1 MIQLNTDYINKI
13 ELLNDDLFQYIDL
26 VDYDGDGEEY
36 IFSFDGKA
44 KTKWAIEKF
53 GEDKGSIIE
62 WTSDEIHE
70 LLEETIESKE
80 CTTHDKIFLDHLIS
94 YLSDENENHEEIV
107 VTPEMAAEI
116 DKIQE
121 VCKEIINEDV
131 SWKEWGSFFENKGYS
146 IEVSMMTKI
155 LIKLPDFNFVVDNKE
170 NSGVPSEVSFHE
182 GLFAG
187 WIESE

>member
-1 MIQLNTDYINKI
+1 MIQLNSDYINKLQ
-13 ELLNDDLFQYIDL
+13 LLNDDLSQYIDL
-26 VDYDGDGEEY
+26 VDYEGDGEEY
-36 IFSFDGKA
+36 IFSFEGKA
-44 KTKWAIEKF
+44 KKKWAIEKF

-70 LLEETIESKE
+70 LLEETIDNKE

-116 DKIQE
+116 NKIQE
-121 VCKEIINEDV
+121 ICKEIINEDV

-187 WIESE
+187 WVEFE